1 MNAFPR
7 NTTNQTGSD
16 YAGGSQTVWPLV
28 EETDLNN
35 DCSMLNLCLFTPDTY
50 GSGAIWSN
58 NRIDINQINTLEL
71 NAPRRSSG
79 TVIDTRSRDTASKV
93 YVWIRNDHANNAE
106 VPQLHNRV
114 SLWNALVRGSIKR
127 EARVLCDNALALA
140 LADLHEVGD
149 EAREEGFPQPSRK
162 AWQNANRLLR
172 RMYAMFPQRFE
183 VYPTQDGDITLG
195 AYGGTETSVLLLCE
209 LEGSAVCSVYI
220 RGDYRQKRYATADEL
235 PDEFLIKA
243 LYDLSKT

>member
-7 NTTNQTGSD
+7 NTINQTGSD
-16 YAGGSQTVWPLV
+16 YAGGAQTVWPLV

-35 DCSMLNLCLFTPDTY
+35 DCSMLNLCLFTPATY
-50 GSGAIWSN
+50 GS
-58 NRIDINQINTLEL
+58 LEL

-114 SLWNALVRGSIKR
+114 LLWNALVRGSIKR

-195 AYGGTETSVLLLCE
+195 AYGGTETSLLLLCE
-209 LEGSAVCSVYI
+209 LEGSAVCSVYL

-243 LYDLSKT
+243 LYDLRKT